1 MPRSKNLVFLTAS
14 MIIFGTNGL
23 LVARISLPS
32 AQIVLLRTFFGFL
45 FLLAVV
51 AARRSFSFAEL
62 KSDLVPATVGGV
74 ALGLNW
80 VLLFG
85 AYRYAGVSIS
95 TLVYYCGPMIAIILS
110 PIVFKERLTANK
122 LIAVIAVAAGMLCIS
137 GNVSSGSD
145 MQTGLLMG
153 AGAAALYALI
163 IIVTKRITHMSGLNC
178 SAYELFISFIV
189 MVLYLLVSGV
199 KLPVIPAADD
209 TVNVLIIGFV
219 NTGLA
224 YYMYFSALQKLPA
237 QTSALI
243 SYIEPLTALI
253 VSAAFLGEKLGAV
266 QLLGA
271 VLILGGGY
279 IGEYI
284 ICSLFFPAQM
294 AIAYPIAVTIGNLV
308 DPPATMIN
316 SAGDYVVS
324 FLVARFTEGKD
335 WLERAQREKAAH

>member
-1 MPRSKNLVFLTAS
+1 MSRSKNLVFLIAS

-23 LVARISLPS
+23 LVANISLSS
-32 AQIVLLRTFFGFL
+32 AEIVLMRTFLGFI

-62 KSDLVPATVGGV
+62 KRDIVPATVGGA
-74 ALGLNW
+74 ALGFKW

-85 AYRYAGVSIS
+85 AYRYVGVSIA
-95 TLVYYCGPMIAIILS
+95 TLVYYCGPMLALILS
-110 PIVFKERLTANK
+110 PIIFKEKLKANK
-122 LIAVIAVAAGMLCIS
+122 IVAVMAVAAGMLCIS
-137 GNVSSGSD
+137 GNVSGGSD

-163 IIVTKRITHMSGLNC
+163 IIVTKRVTHMSGLNC

-209 TVNVLIIGFV
+209 IVNVLIIGFV

-237 QTSALI
+237 QTSSLI
-243 SYIEPLTALI
+243 SYIDPLTTLM
-253 VSAAFLGEKLGAV
+253 VSAVFLGERLGAV

-271 VLILGGGY
+271 VLILGGACLGELGIK
-279 IGEYI
+279 IGK
-284 ICSLFFPAQM
+284 
-294 AIAYPIAVTIGNLV
+294 
-308 DPPATMIN
+308 
-316 SAGDYVVS
+316 
-324 FLVARFTEGKD
+324 R
-335 WLERAQREKAAH
+335 R

>member
-1 MPRSKNLVFLTAS
+1 MPRSKNLVFLIAS

-122 LIAVIAVAAGMLCIS
+122 LIAVIAVAGRHAVHIG
-137 GNVSSGSD
+137 
-145 MQTGLLMG
+145 
-153 AGAAALYALI
+153 
-163 IIVTKRITHMSGLNC
+163 KRIERLRYADGASHGCRRCGALCAHHHRNK
-178 SAYELFISFIV
+178 ARNAHV
-189 MVLYLLVSGV
+189 GAKLLC
-199 KLPVIPAADD
+199 L
-209 TVNVLIIGFV
+209 
-219 NTGLA
+219 
-224 YYMYFSALQKLPA
+224 
-237 QTSALI
+237 
-243 SYIEPLTALI
+243 
-253 VSAAFLGEKLGAV
+253 
-266 QLLGA
+266 
-271 VLILGGGY
+271 
-279 IGEYI
+279 
-284 ICSLFFPAQM
+284 
-294 AIAYPIAVTIGNLV
+294 
-308 DPPATMIN
+308 
-316 SAGDYVVS
+316 
-324 FLVARFTEGKD
+324 
-335 WLERAQREKAAH
+335 

>member
-1 MPRSKNLVFLTAS
+1 
-14 MIIFGTNGL
+14 
-23 LVARISLPS
+23 
-32 AQIVLLRTFFGFL
+32 
-45 FLLAVV
+45 
-51 AARRSFSFAEL
+51 
-62 KSDLVPATVGGV
+62 
-74 ALGLNW
+74 
-80 VLLFG
+80 
-85 AYRYAGVSIS
+85 
-95 TLVYYCGPMIAIILS
+95 
-110 PIVFKERLTANK
+110 
-122 LIAVIAVAAGMLCIS
+122 MLCIS

-209 TVNVLIIGFV
+209 TVNVIIIGFV

-271 VLILGGGY
+271 VLILGGACL
-279 IGEYI
+279 GELKI
-284 ICSLFFPAQM
+284 K
-294 AIAYPIAVTIGNLV
+294 TG
-308 DPPATMIN
+308 
-316 SAGDYVVS
+316 
-324 FLVARFTEGKD
+324 AR
-335 WLERAQREKAAH
+335 R

>member
-1 MPRSKNLVFLTAS
+1 MSRSKNLVFLIAS

-23 LVARISLPS
+23 LVANISLSS
-32 AQIVLLRTFFGFL
+32 AEIVLMRTFLGFI

-62 KSDLVPATVGGV
+62 KADIIPATVGGA

-85 AYRYAGVSIS
+85 AYRCAGVSIS

-110 PIVFKERLTANK
+110 PIVFKEKLTANK

-137 GNVSSGSD
+137 GNVSKGSD
-145 MQTGLLMG
+145 MQTGILMG

-163 IIVTKRITHMSGLNC
+163 IIVTKRVTHMSGLNC

-189 MVLYLLVSGV
+189 MVLYLFVSGV
-199 KLPVIPAADD
+199 KLPVIPAAEDI
-209 TVNVLIIGFV
+209 VNVLIIGFV

-243 SYIEPLTALI
+243 SYIDPLTALI
-253 VSAAFLGEKLGAV
+253 VSAALLGEKLGAV

-271 VLILGGGY
+271 VLILGGACLGELKIK
-279 IGEYI
+279 IG
-284 ICSLFFPAQM
+284 
-294 AIAYPIAVTIGNLV
+294 
-308 DPPATMIN
+308 
-316 SAGDYVVS
+316 
-324 FLVARFTEGKD
+324 AR
-335 WLERAQREKAAH
+335 R

>member
-1 MPRSKNLVFLTAS
+1 
-14 MIIFGTNGL
+14 
-23 LVARISLPS
+23 
-32 AQIVLLRTFFGFL
+32 
-45 FLLAVV
+45 
-51 AARRSFSFAEL
+51 
-62 KSDLVPATVGGV
+62 
-74 ALGLNW
+74 
-80 VLLFG
+80 
-85 AYRYAGVSIS
+85 
-95 TLVYYCGPMIAIILS
+95 MIAIILS

-163 IIVTKRITHMSGLNC
+163 IIVTKRVTHMSGLNC

-243 SYIEPLTALI
+243 SYIDPLTALI

-271 VLILGGGY
+271 VLILGGACL
-279 IGEYI
+279 GELKI
-284 ICSLFFPAQM
+284 K
-294 AIAYPIAVTIGNLV
+294 TG
-308 DPPATMIN
+308 
-316 SAGDYVVS
+316 
-324 FLVARFTEGKD
+324 AR
-335 WLERAQREKAAH
+335 R

>member
-1 MPRSKNLVFLTAS
+1 
-14 MIIFGTNGL
+14 
-23 LVARISLPS
+23 
-32 AQIVLLRTFFGFL
+32 
-45 FLLAVV
+45 
-51 AARRSFSFAEL
+51 
-62 KSDLVPATVGGV
+62 
-74 ALGLNW
+74 
-80 VLLFG
+80 
-85 AYRYAGVSIS
+85 
-95 TLVYYCGPMIAIILS
+95 
-110 PIVFKERLTANK
+110 
-122 LIAVIAVAAGMLCIS
+122 
-137 GNVSSGSD
+137 

-163 IIVTKRITHMSGLNC
+163 IIVTKRVTHMSGLNC

-243 SYIEPLTALI
+243 SYIDPLTALI

-271 VLILGGGY
+271 VLILGGACLGELKIK
-279 IGEYI
+279 IG
-284 ICSLFFPAQM
+284 
-294 AIAYPIAVTIGNLV
+294 
-308 DPPATMIN
+308 
-316 SAGDYVVS
+316 
-324 FLVARFTEGKD
+324 AR
-335 WLERAQREKAAH
+335 R

>member
-1 MPRSKNLVFLTAS
+1 MSRSKNLVFLIAS
-14 MIIFGTNGL
+14 MIIFSTNGL
-23 LVARISLPS
+23 LVANISLSS
-32 AQIVLLRTFFGFL
+32 AEIVLMRTFLGFI

-62 KSDLVPATVGGV
+62 KADIIPATVGGA

-80 VLLFG
+80 GTPVRG
-85 AYRYAGVSIS
+85 IQMRRGRIS

-110 PIVFKERLTANK
+110 PIVFKEKLTANK

-137 GNVSSGSD
+137 GNVSKGSD
-145 MQTGLLMG
+145 MQTGILMG

-163 IIVTKRITHMSGLNC
+163 IIVTKRVTHMSGLNC

-199 KLPVIPAADD
+199 KLPVIPAAEDI
-209 TVNVLIIGFV
+209 VNVLIIGFV

-243 SYIEPLTALI
+243 SYIDPLTALI

-271 VLILGGGY
+271 ALILGGACLGGLKIK
-279 IGEYI
+279 IG
-284 ICSLFFPAQM
+284 
-294 AIAYPIAVTIGNLV
+294 
-308 DPPATMIN
+308 
-316 SAGDYVVS
+316 
-324 FLVARFTEGKD
+324 AR
-335 WLERAQREKAAH
+335 R

>member
-1 MPRSKNLVFLTAS
+1 MPRSKNLVFLIAS

-137 GNVSSGSD
+137 GNVSK
-145 MQTGLLMG
+145 QTGLLMG

-163 IIVTKRITHMSGLNC
+163 IIVTKRVTHMSGLNC

-243 SYIEPLTALI
+243 SYIDPLTALI

-271 VLILGGGY
+271 VLILGGACL
-279 IGEYI
+279 GELKI
-284 ICSLFFPAQM
+284 K
-294 AIAYPIAVTIGNLV
+294 TG
-308 DPPATMIN
+308 
-316 SAGDYVVS
+316 
-324 FLVARFTEGKD
+324 AR
-335 WLERAQREKAAH
+335 R

>member
-1 MPRSKNLVFLTAS
+1 MSRSKNLVFLIAS

-23 LVARISLPS
+23 LVANISLSS
-32 AQIVLLRTFFGFL
+32 AEIVLMRTFLGFI

-62 KSDLVPATVGGV
+62 KADIIPATVGGA

-85 AYRYAGVSIS
+85 AYRCAGVSIS

-110 PIVFKERLTANK
+110 PIVFKEKLTANK

-137 GNVSSGSD
+137 GNVTQGSD
-145 MQTGLLMG
+145 MQTGLLLG

-163 IIVTKRITHMSGLNC
+163 IIVAKRVTHMSGLNC
-178 SAYELFISFIV
+178 SMYELFISFIV
-189 MVLYLLVSGV
+189 MVFYLLINGI
-199 KLPVIPAADD
+199 KLPVIPSADD
-209 TVNVLIIGFV
+209 IVYVLIIGFV

-237 QTSALI
+237 QTSSLI
-243 SYIEPLTALI
+243 SYADPLTALI
-253 VSAAFLGEKLGAV
+253 VSALFLGEKLGIV

-271 VLILGGGY
+271 VLILGGACL
-279 IGEYI
+279 GE
-284 ICSLFFPAQM
+284 LK
-294 AIAYPIAVTIGNLV
+294 L
-308 DPPATMIN
+308 
-316 SAGDYVVS
+316 
-324 FLVARFTEGKD
+324 K
-335 WLERAQREKAAH
+335 K

>member
-1 MPRSKNLVFLTAS
+1 MPRSKNLVFLIAS

-62 KSDLVPATVGGV
+62 KSDLVPATVGG
-74 ALGLNW
+74 G

-110 PIVFKERLTANK
+110 PIVFKERLTASK

-209 TVNVLIIGFV
+209 IVNVLIIGFV

-243 SYIEPLTALI
+243 SYIDPLTALI

-271 VLILGGGY
+271 VLILGGACL
-279 IGEYI
+279 GELKI
-284 ICSLFFPAQM
+284 K
-294 AIAYPIAVTIGNLV
+294 T
-308 DPPATMIN
+308 D
-316 SAGDYVVS
+316 
-324 FLVARFTEGKD
+324 AR
-335 WLERAQREKAAH
+335 R

>member
-1 MPRSKNLVFLTAS
+1 MSRSKNLVFLIAS

-23 LVARISLPS
+23 LVANISLSS
-32 AQIVLLRTFFGFL
+32 AEIVLMRTFLGFI

-62 KSDLVPATVGGV
+62 KADIIPATVGGA

-85 AYRYAGVSIS
+85 AYRCAGVSIS

-110 PIVFKERLTANK
+110 PIVFKEKLTANK

-137 GNVSSGSD
+137 GNVSKGSD

-163 IIVTKRITHMSGLNC
+163 VIVTKRVTHMSGLNC
-178 SAYELFISFIV
+178 SAYE
-189 MVLYLLVSGV
+189 LYLLVSGV
-199 KLPVIPAADD
+199 KLPVIPAAEDI
-209 TVNVLIIGFV
+209 VNVLIIGFV

-243 SYIEPLTALI
+243 SYIDPLTALI
-253 VSAAFLGEKLGAV
+253 VSAALLGEKLGAV

-271 VLILGGGY
+271 ALILGGACLGELKIK
-279 IGEYI
+279 IG
-284 ICSLFFPAQM
+284 
-294 AIAYPIAVTIGNLV
+294 
-308 DPPATMIN
+308 
-316 SAGDYVVS
+316 
-324 FLVARFTEGKD
+324 AR
-335 WLERAQREKAAH
+335 R

>member
-1 MPRSKNLVFLTAS
+1 MPRSKNLVFLIAS

-74 ALGLNW
+74 VLGLNW

-85 AYRYAGVSIS
+85 AYKYAGVSIS

-189 MVLYLLVSGV
+189 MVLYLLVV
-199 KLPVIPAADD
+199 W
-209 TVNVLIIGFV
+209 
-219 NTGLA
+219 
-224 YYMYFSALQKLPA
+224 
-237 QTSALI
+237 
-243 SYIEPLTALI
+243 
-253 VSAAFLGEKLGAV
+253 
-266 QLLGA
+266 
-271 VLILGGGY
+271 
-279 IGEYI
+279 
-284 ICSLFFPAQM
+284 
-294 AIAYPIAVTIGNLV
+294 
-308 DPPATMIN
+308 
-316 SAGDYVVS
+316 
-324 FLVARFTEGKD
+324 R
-335 WLERAQREKAAH
+335 

>member
-1 MPRSKNLVFLTAS
+1 MPRSKNLVFLIAS

-110 PIVFKERLTANK
+110 PIVFKERLTA
-122 LIAVIAVAAGMLCIS
+122 
-137 GNVSSGSD
+137 
-145 MQTGLLMG
+145 
-153 AGAAALYALI
+153 
-163 IIVTKRITHMSGLNC
+163 
-178 SAYELFISFIV
+178 
-189 MVLYLLVSGV
+189 
-199 KLPVIPAADD
+199 
-209 TVNVLIIGFV
+209 
-219 NTGLA
+219 
-224 YYMYFSALQKLPA
+224 
-237 QTSALI
+237 
-243 SYIEPLTALI
+243 LI

-271 VLILGGGY
+271 VLILGGACL
-279 IGEYI
+279 GELKI
-284 ICSLFFPAQM
+284 K
-294 AIAYPIAVTIGNLV
+294 TG
-308 DPPATMIN
+308 
-316 SAGDYVVS
+316 
-324 FLVARFTEGKD
+324 AR
-335 WLERAQREKAAH
+335 R

>member
-1 MPRSKNLVFLTAS
+1 
-14 MIIFGTNGL
+14 
-23 LVARISLPS
+23 
-32 AQIVLLRTFFGFL
+32 
-45 FLLAVV
+45 
-51 AARRSFSFAEL
+51 
-62 KSDLVPATVGGV
+62 
-74 ALGLNW
+74 
-80 VLLFG
+80 
-85 AYRYAGVSIS
+85 
-95 TLVYYCGPMIAIILS
+95 
-110 PIVFKERLTANK
+110 
-122 LIAVIAVAAGMLCIS
+122 
-137 GNVSSGSD
+137 

-271 VLILGGGY
+271 VLILGGACLGELKIK
-279 IGEYI
+279 IG
-284 ICSLFFPAQM
+284 
-294 AIAYPIAVTIGNLV
+294 
-308 DPPATMIN
+308 
-316 SAGDYVVS
+316 
-324 FLVARFTEGKD
+324 AR
-335 WLERAQREKAAH
+335 R

>member
-1 MPRSKNLVFLTAS
+1 MSRSKNLVFLIAS

-23 LVARISLPS
+23 LVANISLSS
-32 AQIVLLRTFFGFL
+32 AEIVLMRTFLGFI

-62 KSDLVPATVGGV
+62 KADIIPATVGGA

-85 AYRYAGVSIS
+85 AYRCAGVSIS

-110 PIVFKERLTANK
+110 PIVFKEKLTANK

-137 GNVSSGSD
+137 GNVSKGSD

-163 IIVTKRITHMSGLNC
+163 IIVTKRVTHMSGLNC

-199 KLPVIPAADD
+199 KLPVIPAAEDI
-209 TVNVLIIGFV
+209 VNVLIIGFV

-224 YYMYFSALQKLPA
+224 YARDH
-237 QTSALI
+237 
-243 SYIEPLTALI
+243 
-253 VSAAFLGEKLGAV
+253 
-266 QLLGA
+266 LLE
-271 VLILGGGY
+271 GGTT
-279 IGEYI
+279 
-284 ICSLFFPAQM
+284 
-294 AIAYPIAVTIGNLV
+294 V
-308 DPPATMIN
+308 
-316 SAGDYVVS
+316 
-324 FLVARFTEGKD
+324 
-335 WLERAQREKAAH
+335 